1 MDKASAVGAA
11 HNATIT
17 VVNGARTTPRRA
29 ALLAAEAKV
38 TKLRAHLAGAEAEV
52 ARLRAEETN

>member
-1 MDKASAVGAA
+1 MQKAGARGTA

-17 VVNGARTTPRRA
+17 VVNRNGRSA
-29 ALLAAEAKV
+29 ALVAAEAKV

>member
-1 MDKASAVGAA
+1 MEKAGASGTA

-17 VVNGARTTPRRA
+17 VVNRSNGRSA
-29 ALLAAEAKV
+29 ALIAAEAKV

>member
-1 MDKASAVGAA
+1 METAGAKGTA
-11 HNATIT
+11 YDATIT
-17 VVNGARTTPRRA
+17 VVNGTNGRSA
-29 ALLAAEAKV
+29 ALIAAETKV

>member
-1 MDKASAVGAA
+1 MMDTASAKGTA

-17 VVNGARTTPRRA
+17 VVNRTESA
-29 ALLAAEAKV
+29 ALVAAQAKV

>member
-1 MDKASAVGAA
+1 MEKAGARGTA
-11 HNATIT
+11 YNATVT
-17 VVNGARTTPRRA
+17 VVNRTSGRSA
-29 ALLAAEAKV
+29 ALIAAETKV

>member
-1 MDKASAVGAA
+1 MQKAGARGTA

-17 VVNGARTTPRRA
+17 VVNRRSA
-29 ALLAAEAKV
+29 ALVAAEAKV